1 MNFEIAMAIQRAC
14 TGENVELKK
23 GLIAEHAV
31 ELDKWIDGMSAEKAE
46 RCTAFYQEMINDET
60 VATYDADKLMDE
72 IRAQEK
78 KFKNFVYKEDSED
91 QFLRMIDAIE
101 ELLMNSP
108 FVGMDQTPYGVAEC
122 CIYSQLEFFTWK
134 KFGLSHDLHRNQYYN
149 NLVNSTEGEA
159 VADYWI
165 NVYDELQKR
174 YETFVT
180 DLEDDRNFQVSI
192 IACALLALA
201 AMRDHDEYSLDFASG
216 RAVSKAEEIMTELE
230 NNDYDEGLSDT
241 VDNAVAMHRFV
252 YTYFIEE

>member
-1 MNFEIAMAIQRAC
+1 MNFEIAMAIQKAC
-14 TGENVELKK
+14 TGEQVELKK

-31 ELDKWIDGMSAEKAE
+31 ELDKWIEGMSAEKAE
-46 RCTAFYQEMINDET
+46 RCTAFYNEMVNDET
-60 VATYDADKLMDE
+60 VETYDADKLMDE

-91 QFLRMIDAIE
+91 QFMRMVDLTE

-108 FVGMDQTPYGVAEC
+108 FEGMDAVPYGVAEM
-122 CIYSQLEFFTWK
+122 CIISQLEFFTWK
-134 KFGLSHDLHRNQYYN
+134 KLGLDHDLLRNQYYKA
-149 NLVNSTEGEA
+149 LVNMTEGEA

-165 NVYDELQKR
+165 KVYDELQKR
-174 YETFVT
+174 FETFGT
-180 DLEDDRNFQVSI
+180 DFENDRAFQVSI
-192 IACALLALA
+192 IACALVALA
-201 AMRDHDEYSLDFASG
+201 AMKDHDEYALDFASG

-230 NNDYDEGLSDT
+230 NDDYDEGLSDI